1 MTSPCDALAVNGN
14 PTMLD
19 LSQIPG
25 VLNIQKNA
33 TLELRDLLIK
43 DVTSLMSLS
52 SYPFNVSQKL
62 TYVSGML
69 TWPSF
74 FGQPGGSLRIYN
86 TTQYFWS
93 RTLFRRTDCNY
104 KLAGPIPSEEQV
116 CYSATCAI
124 PCP

>member
-1 MTSPCDALAVNGN
+1 MHVLQFNMCVLCVYAVNGN

-19 LSQIPG
+19 LSYIPAI
-25 VLNIQKNA
+25 LNINKNA

-43 DVTSLMSLS
+43 NIASLGSLAA
-52 SYPFNVSQKL
+52 YPYSVSNRL
-62 TYVSGML
+62 LFVSGML

-74 FGQPGGSLRIYN
+74 YGQPGAALRIYN

-104 KLAGPIPSEEQV
+104 KLATPLPPEEQV
-116 CYSATCAI
+116 
-124 PCP
+124 